1 MLGNLKQVLEPKLGK
16 EETKADGSSKESGL
30 PKGFVDVNEATF
42 DTHPGMFKK
51 NSAKVRCSLTS

>member
-1 MLGNLKQVLEPKLGK
+1 VLEPKLGK

>member
-1 MLGNLKQVLEPKLGK
+1 LKQVLEPKLGK
-16 EETKADGSSKESGL
+16 EETKAEGSGKESVL

-51 NSAKVRCSLTS
+51 NSAKVLRSMTA